1 MCQFDSTATRGQMLL
16 FTANVIKLTAADA
29 GRKTNAASLRE
40 SAYCKN
46 SPSPRSRSEKS
57 VADTRFVKY
66 LTKCRRFLRG
76 FLRILFSSRL
86 ALALNLM
93 TLARKDVF
101 FLRRH
106 AFAQIKT

>member
-1 MCQFDSTATRGQMLL
+1 MKYVKPRPEG
-16 FTANVIKLTAADA
+16 NVIKFSA
-29 GRKTNAASLRE
+29 KASRE
-40 SAYCKN
+40 ENKILKK
-46 SPSPRSRSEKS
+46 PHFRSVKS
-57 VADTRFVKY
+57 VAVTRFVKY